1 MGTVACPQAFSSPA
15 QIPRGCAASGLTRGM
30 APTNGFTRTG
40 SWPVG
45 WLAFVWV
52 HGSCYVSS
60 CHRGSVL
67 RSLQVLKL
75 KLESTENT
83 KHRKTKKELNKDNP
97 GTLKSTGLSNLRTR
111 GAFEG
116 KEATIQ
122 E

>member
-1 MGTVACPQAFSSPA
+1 MAWRPPTVSPGRDLG
-15 QIPRGCAASGLTRGM
+15 QSGGLLL
-30 APTNGFTRTG
+30 
-40 SWPVG
+40 SWP
-45 WLAFVWV
+45 LEVWV